1 MYWKSFTIHK
11 PTKQP
16 NQNTIHKPTKQ
27 PNQTEMFRTK
37 MDELRWDHAF
47 FNVDGSSHCTIL
59 TAPGCWCS
67 TLDVFRWLLL
77 NLLAGD
83 IVQSWLHRAVD
94 AQHWLHIIQHWTF
107 SAGCCLTFWW
117 HCMLPLWCIMNSL
130 VFLCYWLAFMPT
142 ATHFKWSRTT
152 RTLTGTSR
160 GSTWYMST
168 MNARGYLLPSLSSST
183 STCCSC
189 GVRGIVTIAPC
200 HLTSVS
206 MLGLLYTFVSQGL
219 H

>member
-27 PNQTEMFRTK
+27 PNQTEMFQTK

-47 FNVDGSSHCTIL
+47 FNVDGSSHCTILTAPGCWCSSHCTIL

-94 AQHWLHIIQHWTF
+94 AQHWMF
-107 SAGCCLTFWW
+107 SAGCCLTFW
-117 HCMLPLWCIMNSL
+117 L
-130 VFLCYWLAFMPT
+130 VILYNPDCT
-142 ATHFKWSRTT
+142 
-152 RTLTGTSR
+152 
-160 GSTWYMST
+160 
-168 MNARGYLLPSLSSST
+168 
-183 STCCSC
+183 
-189 GVRGIVTIAPC
+189 
-200 HLTSVS
+200 
-206 MLGLLYTFVSQGL
+206 GLLMLNIGCTSFNTGHFRLVAA
-219 H
+219 

>member
-1 MYWKSFTIHK
+1 MYWKSFAIHK

-27 PNQTEMFRTK
+27 PNQTEMFWTK

-59 TAPGCWCS
+59 TALGCWY
-67 TLDVFRWLLL
+67 
-77 NLLAGD
+77 
-83 IVQSWLHRAVD
+83 

-117 HCMLPLWCIMNSL
+117 HCMLPLWCIMNSP
-130 VFLCYWLAFMPT
+130 VFLCCWLAFMPT

-206 MLGLLYTFVSQGL
+206 MLGLLYAFLSQGL